1 MNICRLQSIQQGVI
15 SRPVIFS
22 LAILLV
28 VVLGAGTWFGLW
40 PRTPEAI
47 MERQAQEYVKL
58 ATGLGWHRAQEVDSY
73 IGVPALDMRLKNSAP
88 TTYELEAAVKDL
100 VTRVQANTQFGDS
113 QRQRLFEE
121 KLTRLATLLSIIN
134 ASQPYSFSDEVA
146 QLYELADGTDLTQS
160 SAQREDLNLDALD
173 ELLPGR
179 GTLSFRVAAFRNQF
193 IIPANKRR
201 QVFEAALAECRQRTL
216 AHWDLPKQET
226 LKIQWSRDV
235 SAAWHQYDGD
245 FKSTL
250 TMNDLSIGFMHTA
263 IDVACHEG
271 YPGHHAQF
279 VMMQTQQG
287 VAGFTTEDSV
297 FLTRTP
303 ASVIREGAANLG
315 VELAFPLAQRLEF
328 EREVLAPLAGIS
340 FPDEAK
346 YGEFLIL
353 IGALAANVT
362 PLLRDYLNGEL
373 SFNTASVR
381 LEREALVSSPNELL
395 RFTDEFGAFSIGYE
409 IAQSR
414 LNQRIQSQDDKWSAL
429 LDSII
434 DPSTRL

>member
-28 VVLGAGTWFGLW
+28 VVLGVGTWFGLR
-40 PRTPEAI
+40 PKTPEAI
-47 MERQAQEYVKL
+47 MELQAQEYVKL
-58 ATGLGWHRAQEVDSY
+58 ATSLGWHRAQEVDSY
-73 IGVPALDMRLKNSAP
+73 IGVPSLDMRLKNSAP
-88 TTYELEAAVKDL
+88 STLELEAAVKDL
-100 VTRVQANTQFGDS
+100 LIRVQANTQFGDR

-121 KLTRLATLLSIIN
+121 KLTRLVTLLSIIN
-134 ASQPYSFSDEVA
+134 ASQPYSFSDEVS
-146 QLYELADGTDLTQS
+146 QLYELADGIDLTQS
-160 SAQREDLNLDALD
+160 SDQREDPNLDALD

-216 AHWDLPKQET
+216 AHWDLPAQET
-226 LKIQWSRDV
+226 LEIQWSRDV

-287 VAGFTTEDSV
+287 AAGFTTEDSV

-315 VELAFPLAQRLEF
+315 VELVFPLAQRLKF

-346 YGEFLIL
+346 YGEFLTL

-362 PLLRDYLNGEL
+362 PLLRDYLDGEL

-395 RFTDEFGAFSIGYE
+395 RFVDEFGAFSVGYE
-409 IAQSR
+409 IAQRR
-414 LNQRIQSQDDKWSAL
+414 LNVRIQSQDDKWSAL

-434 DPSTRL
+434 GPDTRL

>member
-1 MNICRLQSIQQGVI
+1 MNIYRLQSIQQGVI

-28 VVLGAGTWFGLW
+28 VVLGTGILLGLR
-40 PRTPEAI
+40 PKTPEAI
-47 MERQAQEYVKL
+47 MELQAQEYVKL
-58 ATGLGWHRAQEVDSY
+58 TTSLGWHRAQEVDSY

-88 TTYELEAAVKDL
+88 TTFELEAAVKDL
-100 VTRVQANTQFGDS
+100 VIRVQANTQFGDS

-121 KLTRLATLLSIIN
+121 KLARLVTLLSIIN
-134 ASQPYSFSDEVA
+134 ASVPYSFSDEVA

-160 SAQREDLNLDALD
+160 SDQREDRNLDALD

-193 IIPANKRR
+193 IIPANKRK

-226 LKIQWSRDV
+226 LEIQWSRDV

-279 VMMQTQQG
+279 IMMQTQQG
-287 VAGFTTEDSV
+287 AAGFTTEDSV

-346 YGEFLIL
+346 YGEFLTL

-395 RFTDEFGAFSIGYE
+395 RFADEYGAFSIGYE

-429 LDSII
+429 LNSII
-434 DPSTRL
+434 GPDTRL